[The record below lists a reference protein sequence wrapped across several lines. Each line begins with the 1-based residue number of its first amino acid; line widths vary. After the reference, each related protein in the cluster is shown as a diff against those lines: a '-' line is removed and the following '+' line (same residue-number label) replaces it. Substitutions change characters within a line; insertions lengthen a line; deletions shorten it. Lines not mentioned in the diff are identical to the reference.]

1 MIEKKIQLLE
11 AQNQLKE
18 IQLNSLLEL
27 TTAINSNESTDHLL
41 RIFSFI
47 LKEQLGFQKTLFLHR

>member
-1 MIEKKIQLLE
+1 MVEKKILLLE

-27 TTAINSNESTDHLL
+27 TTAINTNESTDQLL

-47 LKEQLGFQKTLFLHR
+47 LKEQLGFQKIGRAHV